1 VKIAN
6 KIPKASAS
14 VLVLTFFLIP
24 PALFARCPI
33 PANGTLEVVA
43 PAGNLIIDTS
53 GTDGVDWD
61 VTGNQITAKQSCNGS
76 VVHIEG
82 AASGG
87 AVRPIPDWHI
97 KVPRTV
103 ILDLVTHAG
112 SITIGNSDSKINA
125 RTGGGDVLV
134 GNVNG
139 EMSIMSRAGNIRAGD
154 IGSNADI
161 RSSEGGNLVLGNVK
175 GEVTAWTL
183 AGDITISSAQKV
195 ASAITGGGNMLI
207 SRVFGSFKGKS
218 EAGSIRILEAGSS
231 VEATTGSGSI
241 YLKLVPNRQSGELH
255 VNLEAGTGDIQLWLP
270 TGMKADIQATA
281 QGSQIHSDFPL
292 VAHAQR
298 GGFRGLPPSNVDPGI
313 KVPPGMTFAAPPSS
327 FQTTETGQRNGGGN
341 PIHLR
346 TTVGKVEIKLFN

>member
-6 KIPKASAS
+6 KFPKASAS
-14 VLVLTFFLIP
+14 VLVLTFFVIP

-53 GTDGVDWD
+53 GTDSVDWD

-82 AASGG
+82 TASGG

-103 ILDLVTHAG
+103 VLDLVTHAG
-112 SITIGNSDSKINA
+112 SITIGDSDRAINA
-125 RTGGGDVLV
+125 RTGGGAVFV

-139 EMSIMSRAGNIRAGD
+139 ELSIMSRAGNIQAGD
-154 IGSNADI
+154 IGGNADI
-161 RSSEGGNLVLGNVK
+161 RSSEGGNIVLGNVK
-175 GEVTAWTL
+175 GVVTPWTL
-183 AGDITISSAQKV
+183 AGDITIVSARKI
-195 ASAITGGGNMLI
+195 ADAFTGGGNMLI
-207 SRVFGSFKGKS
+207 KQVFTSFKGKS
-218 EAGSIRILEAGSS
+218 AVGNIRIEEAGSS
-231 VEATTGSGSI
+231 VDASTGSGSI
-241 YLKLVPNRQSGELH
+241 YLKLVPGRQSRELH

-281 QGSQIHSDFPL
+281 QGSQIHSDFPM
-292 VAHAQR
+292 VAQAQR
-298 GGFRGLPPSNVDPGI
+298 GGFRGLPSNSDPGI

-327 FQTTETGQRNGGGN
+327 FQMTETGQRNGGGN

-346 TTVGKVEIKLFN
+346 TTVGNVEIKLFN

>member
-1 VKIAN
+1 MKITNILPNA
-6 KIPKASAS
+6 ASSA
-14 VLVLTFFLIP
+14 LVLTFFLIP

-61 VTGNQITAKQSCNGS
+61 VTGNQIIAKQSCDGS

-82 AASGG
+82 TASGG

-125 RTGGGDVLV
+125 RTGGGDVFV

-175 GEVTAWTL
+175 GDVTAWTL
-183 AGDITISSAQKV
+183 AGDITVGSARKIADAV
-195 ASAITGGGNMLI
+195 TGGGNILI
-207 SRVFGSFKGKS
+207 TRVMGSFKGRS
-218 EAGSIRILEAGSS
+218 DAGSIRIEEAGSS
-231 VEATTGSGSI
+231 VDATTASGSI

-255 VNLEAGTGDIQLWLP
+255 VNLEAGTGDVTLWLP
-270 TGMKADIQATA
+270 KGMKADIQATA
-281 QGSQIHSDFPL
+281 QGSQVHSDFPL
-292 VAHAQR
+292 AQAAR
-298 GGFRGLPPSNVDPGI
+298 GSIRNLPSTIDPGL
-313 KVPPGMTFAAPPSS
+313 KGPPGMTFAAPPSS
-327 FQTTETGQRNGGGN
+327 FLTTQSGQRNGGGN

>member
-1 VKIAN
+1 VRITN
-6 KIPKASAS
+6 KMPKTTATA
-14 VLVLTFFLIP
+14 VVLTFLLIP

-53 GTDGVDWD
+53 GIDSVDWD
-61 VTGNQITAKQSCNGS
+61 ISGNQITGKQACDGKI
-76 VVHIEG
+76 VHIEG
-82 AASGG
+82 AASSG

-125 RTGGGDVLV
+125 RTGGGDVSV
-134 GNVNG
+134 GNVSG

-175 GEVTAWTL
+175 GEVSAWTL
-183 AGDITISSAQKV
+183 AGDITIGSAQKV

-207 SRVFGSFKGKS
+207 AKVFGSFKGHS
-218 EAGSIRILEAGSS
+218 DAGSIHIDQAGSS
-231 VEATTGSGSI
+231 VEASTGSGSI
-241 YLKLVPNRQSGELH
+241 YLRMVPNKQSGELH
-255 VNLEAGTGDIQLWLP
+255 VNLQAGTGDIMLWLP
-270 TGMKADIQATA
+270 SGMKADVQATA
-281 QGSQIHSDFPL
+281 QGSQVHSDFPL
-292 VAHAQR
+292 VAQAPR
-298 GGFRGLPPSNVDPGI
+298 GGFKGLPSNIDPGL
-313 KVPPGMTFAAPPSS
+313 TFTAPSS
-327 FQTTETGQRNGGGN
+327 FTTTQTGQRNGGGN
-341 PIHLR
+341 PIRLH
-346 TTVGKVEIKLFN
+346 TTVGKIDIKLFN

>member
-1 VKIAN
+1 M
-6 KIPKASAS
+6 PKATTS

-76 VVHIEG
+76 TVHIEG
-82 AASGG
+82 TASSG

-134 GNVNG
+134 GNVSG

-154 IGSNADI
+154 VGSNADI

-175 GEVTAWTL
+175 GEATVWTRG
-183 AGDITISSAQKV
+183 GDITIVSAQKV
-195 ASAITGGGNMLI
+195 VSAFTGGGNMLI
-207 SRVFGSFKGKS
+207 NKVIGSFKGKS
-218 EAGSIRILEAGSS
+218 DAGSIRILEAGSS
-231 VEATTGSGSI
+231 VEASTGSGSI

-255 VNLEAGTGDIQLWLP
+255 VNLDAGTGDIQLWLP

-292 VAHAQR
+292 VAQGQR
-298 GGFRGLPPSNVDPGI
+298 GIRGLPPSNVDPKI

-327 FQTTETGQRNGGGN
+327 FQTTQTGQRNGGGN
-341 PIHLR
+341 PMHLR
-346 TTVGKVEIKLFN
+346 TTVGQIEIKLFN